1 MNAATVKVDEPT
13 MHPKRSLS
21 RTFILYTLG
30 SFAILGLVFIAG
42 LTKYLWDRELDR
54 AITTTQSLFQ
64 ASKEPLERA
73 VWSIN
78 EASAQQIV
86 DGLLSLQAVRSVWV
100 ETPDTGKY
108 GIPEPDLRDTALK
121 YDLVSPAQYANAN
134 YIGSVFFVIDRGEI
148 YNQVTSVVFST
159 VLSIVLYIFI
169 LGVIIRVIFHRL
181 IGLPLSNVVNYLTTP
196 RLIESPPKMEL
207 MPGRDDE
214 IGVMASALQT
224 MVQRRHA
231 DLLKIQDYQT
241 NLEELVEQRTTQ
253 LKTVQEE
260 LIQADNLAA
269 LGALVAGVSHELNT
283 PLGNGLMSATTIS
296 EACAVVQGELD
307 RETLT
312 LEHLREELIRIAEA
326 SAVIEKTLGRAREL
340 VQNFRQVAVDRQSEK
355 KREFNIDHIITETI
369 ATLQPSLRKTPYVVR
384 TELAANT
391 VINSYP
397 GAVSQIVTNLV
408 ENAVKHAY
416 ENMAS
421 GDVVLS
427 SRLCSGGGGVII
439 ECRDHGCGIPEKNL
453 KRLFEPFFT
462 TKFGKGGS
470 GLGMAIVYRLVTEVL
485 QGQISVKSEV
495 GSGTTFSIELPAT
508 LANARDAA

>member
-1 MNAATVKVDEPT
+1 MNAATVRADET
-13 MHPKRSLS
+13 AMHPKRSLS

-30 SFAILGLVFIAG
+30 SFGILGLLFIAG
-42 LTKYLWDRELDR
+42 LSKLLWDRELDR

-86 DGLLSLQAVRSVWV
+86 DGLLSLKAVRSVWV
-100 ETPDTGKY
+100 ETPDTGTY

-134 YIGSVFFVIDRGEI
+134 YIGSVYFVIDRSEI

-159 VLSIVLYIFI
+159 VISIVLYIVI
-169 LGVIIRVIFHRL
+169 LAVIMRVIFHRM
-181 IGLPLSNVVNYLTTP
+181 IGLPLSNVMDYLTTP

-207 MPGRDDE
+207 MPGREDE
-214 IGVMASALQT
+214 IGVLASALQT

-241 NLEELVEQRTTQ
+241 NLEELVQQRTEQ

-296 EACAVVQGELD
+296 EACGVVQNELD
-307 RETLT
+307 NESLT
-312 LEHLREELIRIAEA
+312 LDQLREELARISEA
-326 SAVIEKTLGRAREL
+326 AIVIEKTLGRAREL

-355 KREFNIDHIITETI
+355 KREFNIDHIIGETI
-369 ATLQPSLRKTPYVVR
+369 ATLQPSLRKTPFDVR
-384 TELAANT
+384 VDLKADM

-416 ENMAS
+416 EGRTS
-421 GDVVLS
+421 GEVKVSSHVGEEGRVV
-427 SRLCSGGGGVII
+427 I
-439 ECRDHGCGIPEKNL
+439 ECSDDGCGIPEKNI

-485 QGQISVKSEV
+485 QGQISVSSEV
-495 GSGTTFSIELPAT
+495 GAGTTFVIELPST
-508 LANARDAA
+508 LAQARSAA